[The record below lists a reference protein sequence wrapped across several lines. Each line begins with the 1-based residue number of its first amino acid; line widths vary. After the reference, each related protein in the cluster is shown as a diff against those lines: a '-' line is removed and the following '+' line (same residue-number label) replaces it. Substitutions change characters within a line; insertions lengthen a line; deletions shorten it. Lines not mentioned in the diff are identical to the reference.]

1 MSKELRICPGVGA
14 RKCGAFLA
22 RLDRDPHPTC
32 TRCRGRV
39 CTRDMTCDFVLFG
52 LLSSGRSLQKRDP
65 TRNVN
70 IALQALRPLL
80 SRLPPARKLLR
91 EFRALGLL
99 LLLLLPAL

>member
-1 MSKELRICPGVGA
+1 
-14 RKCGAFLA
+14 
-22 RLDRDPHPTC
+22 
-32 TRCRGRV
+32 
-39 CTRDMTCDFVLFG
+39 MTFVLFG
-52 LLSSGRSLQKRDP
+52 LLSSGRYLLKRDP

-99 LLLLLPAL
+99 LLFPAL